1 MYTSVA
7 FYNQEDDMAGLTRGI
22 VHYLNNFVYNLFATQ
37 DEKSYMSTFPGS
49 LLANQNHATVYI
61 VMGSCVQNTELIIL
75 LFIYFFLLGF
85 SADSDSTDGDLDEL
99 VDELNEGKMLY
110 AAIKVMDPNTNLPKI
125 VFINW
130 VGHLCKL

>member
-37 DEKSYMSTFPGS
+37 DEKSYMSTFPGF

-75 LFIYFFLLGF
+75 LLLFFFYLAFPL
-85 SADSDSTDGDLDEL
+85 TRIQQM
-99 VDELNEGKMLY
+99 V
-110 AAIKVMDPNTNLPKI
+110 T
-125 VFINW
+125 
-130 VGHLCKL
+130 